1 MENNIHLNK
10 VPKNIG
16 NELKKC
22 SGVPWWP
29 NSQEPG
35 VVTAMAQFPS
45 LAWEHRHAVNVAK
58 NKNKTFQVMYE

>member
-45 LAWEHRHAVNVAK
+45 VAK